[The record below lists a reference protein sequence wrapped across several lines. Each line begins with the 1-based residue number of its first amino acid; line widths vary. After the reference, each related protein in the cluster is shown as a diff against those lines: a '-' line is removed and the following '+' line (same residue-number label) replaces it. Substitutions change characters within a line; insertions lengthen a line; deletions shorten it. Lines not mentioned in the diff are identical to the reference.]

1 MDLGLLNKNVVI
13 TGASK
18 GLGRAV
24 AEVFAHEKANV
35 MINSRSQEHLDQAAN
50 DIYKNSGQRIHT
62 HKGNVSDH
70 DYPSKLFDQIKK
82 TFGSLAILI
91 SNAGG
96 PKPGKFESFS
106 DQDWYDAIDLSMMS
120 HIRLIRECLP
130 LLRQSKTPSVLTITS
145 FSAKQP
151 IPNLILS
158 NVLRAAAVGLTKTL
172 SLELG
177 SENIR
182 FNSILPGWTKTERVT
197 ALLKNRAETNKTSIT
212 EEMEKIT
219 AEIPLA
225 RMAEPYEF
233 ANVAV
238 FLTSPA
244 ASYLT
249 GIMLTVDGGVV
260 KSTF

>member
-24 AEVFAHEKANV
+24 AESFAQEKANV
-35 MINSRSQEHLDQAAN
+35 LINSRSQDNVDQAAQE
-50 DIYKNSGQRIHT
+50 IFETSGQKVLT
-62 HKGNVSDH
+62 HAGNVAEAGYAAQLKQAIQSH
-70 DYPSKLFDQIKK
+70 
-82 TFGSLAILI
+82 FGCLDILV

-96 PKPGKFESFS
+96 PKPGRFENFS
-106 DQDWYDAIDLSMMS
+106 DQDWYEAIDLSMMS

-130 LLRQSKTPSVLTITS
+130 LLRLSANPCVLTITS
-145 FSAKQP
+145 YSAKQP
-151 IPNLILS
+151 IPNLVLS

-172 SLELG
+172 ALELAADH
-177 SENIR
+177 IR

-197 ALLKNRAETNKTSIT
+197 SLLSDRAAANHTSIA
-212 EEMEKIT
+212 EEMEKAT
-219 AEIPLA
+219 QEIPLG
-225 RMAEPYEF
+225 RMAEPEEF
-233 ANVAV
+233 ARTAV
-238 FLTSPA
+238 FLASPA

>member
-1 MDLGLLNKNVVI
+1 MDLALSNKNVVV

-24 AEVFAHEKANV
+24 AAIFAQEKANV
-35 MINSRSQEHLDQAAN
+35 LINSRNQENLEHAARE
-50 DIYKNSGQRIHT
+50 IYETCGQKIYT
-62 HKGNVSDH
+62 HVGNVAEA
-70 DYPSKLFDQIKK
+70 DYPSKLHDMIKK
-82 TFGSLAILI
+82 SFGTLDILV

-96 PKPGKFESFS
+96 PKPGRFESFS
-106 DQDWYDAIDLSMMS
+106 DQDWYEAIDLSMMS

-145 FSAKQP
+145 YSAKQP
-151 IPNLILS
+151 IPNLVLS

-172 SLELG
+172 ALELG
-177 SENIR
+177 VENIR
-182 FNSILPGWTKTERVT
+182 FNSILPGWTKTERVSS
-197 ALLKNRAETNKTSIT
+197 LLNDRAKTNSTSPP

-219 AEIPLA
+219 QEIPLA
-225 RMAEPYEF
+225 RMAEPEEF
-233 ANVAV
+233 AKTAV
-238 FLTSPA
+238 FLASPV

-249 GIMLTVDGGVV
+249 GIMLTVDGGII

>member
-18 GLGRAV
+18 GLGRAM
-24 AEVFAHEKANV
+24 AEVFAQEKANLL
-35 MINSRSQEHLDQAAN
+35 INSRSQKHLDLAAQEIFDASSQN
-50 DIYKNSGQRIHT
+50 IQT
-62 HKGNVSDH
+62 LAGNVSDARFPIQLR
-70 DYPSKLFDQIKK
+70 DKITN
-82 TFGSLAILI
+82 TFGHLDILV

-96 PKPGKFESFS
+96 PKPGRFESFS
-106 DQDWYDAIDLSMMS
+106 DQDWYDAIELSMMS

-130 LLRQSKTPSVLTITS
+130 LLRQSNAPSVLTITS
-145 FSAKQP
+145 YSAKQP
-151 IPNLILS
+151 IPNLVLS

-172 SLELG
+172 ALELG

-197 ALLKNRAETNKTSIT
+197 SLLSQRAQANTTSLA
-212 EEMEKIT
+212 EEMDKAT
-219 AEIPLA
+219 QEIPLA
-225 RMAEPYEF
+225 RMAEPQEF

-238 FLTSPA
+238 FLASPA